1 MGTLHLTTH
10 FISRFQRWMAGD
22 VSGPVYAAGEYGA
35 GQARFF
41 KTVDQPVRPL
51 TARSGTVLPSSA
63 AVVSI

>member
-35 GQARFF
+35 GEYGAGQARFF
-41 KTVDQPVRPL
+41 KTVDPAGQ
-51 TARSGTVLPSSA
+51 TVDGP
-63 AVVSI
+63 

>member
-41 KTVDQPVRPL
+41 KTVDPAGQTVDGPFRYS
-51 TARSGTVLPSSA
+51 TAVLCCCG
-63 AVVSI
+63 